1 MQLFFRGMSLRV
13 VFWFAGL
20 AGVAYLA
27 APEMNSAPIE
37 KLEEK
42 VDLRAI
48 SQFARLGAIFQ
59 SKVPPLH
66 SSVLKTLQPQK
77 TGIQLPIHF
86 EPNLGQAGDSIRF
99 LCQGPGYSF
108 LLLNNKLVFQFQDFQ
123 SKKQSGDPTPPGQIS
138 ILSMKMINGKLRPR
152 IIGEDKLRSKSHY
165 LRGQDPN
172 NWQVNVPTFSKVRYQ
187 EIYPGIDLIFYGNG
201 GQLEFDFSL
210 KAGIDPGSIQLH
222 FGGNGGRTDQFQLT
236 LDKTGDLV
244 VPTQGRDIRLYRPI
258 AFQEKE
264 GERFEIP
271 VTYELRGDQ
280 EVGFRL
286 ESYDKD
292 LPLVIDPVLTYS
304 TNGIGGSAIDVDR
317 QGNSYVTGIANPSFL
332 TAPRAF
338 QDTHSKGTC
347 FNGPNLV
354 PCADILLAKLN
365 ASGTELIYST
375 FLGGSGF
382 DYGYGVEVDFQGN
395 AYLTGTTNSSDFP
408 VTPNAFQFTRNRA
421 HCASPSQ
428 DSVCSSAFVTK
439 VNSTGT
445 ALLYSTY
452 LGGESGGSGGNG
464 IAVDSQ
470 GSAYVTGD
478 RLNEGFVSKLHPEG
492 RSVLYSVDDVGGT
505 AIALDT
511 QANAYVTGR
520 SGNESYVTKLAADG
534 TQILYTFRL
543 GGNYIPY
550 DALPQEVEALTDIS
564 VDYAGHAYVT
574 GYTAY
579 EDFPTTPGALFET
592 APGAGI
598 CANSLCRDAFIAK
611 LNPQG
616 TGLIYSTY
624 LGGSSID
631 YSNGVDVDSRGN
643 AYVTGVTLSPDFP
656 ITNVLGSPNGRIFVS
671 KLNPAGTKLVYSV
684 RAGNGTRFE
693 EGSSI
698 AVAPQGTVFFTGQA
712 GPEFP
717 VTLGSYQARNGN
729 KVFVAQL
736 FQDLEVFVPIVL
748 SIPGRNSSFF
758 TSELT
763 LVNRGATQATL
774 DFTYKAA
781 FGGGSGSAQDSL
793 PGTHQRVIP
802 DAINYLRELG
812 IPIPTSGSLGGTLTV
827 RFSGLHAPSEGAVS
841 VRTTTPVDGGRAGLA
856 YPAVSTGF
864 HQPTYLCGLR
874 HNTQDRSNIAVQHMG
889 ASGSGEIILRLT
901 VISGDPFHPGTFVLP
916 EQTLLPGEFRQISSV
931 LRSHGISL
939 DNGYVRV
946 EKIQG
951 AALYYA
957 YAVVNDQASSD
968 GSFIA
973 PLPESA
979 SAGQLGYTLPT
990 IVETEAFSSELVV
1003 TNWSESWKILGFS
1016 VLSDGISN
1024 PQVARFVTIRSNEQ
1038 LVLPNVV
1045 NWLRQRGLPGLG
1057 PPGQVF
1063 TGPLYVTTADGDGS
1077 SLFVGARTTTQ
1088 VRGNRYGVFYE
1099 AVPYGSVPETSTWI
1113 YGLQQNS
1120 ENRSN
1125 LGIVN
1130 TGEFNEQTS
1139 VFRIEIYD
1147 GETGLL
1153 ASTIE
1158 DITAEARKLIQI
1170 DSILE
1175 QFAPGIRQGYAR
1187 ISRIIGTNPFLAF
1200 AVINDGGQP
1209 GERTG
1214 DGTFI
1219 YSVP

>member
-1 MQLFFRGMSLRV
+1 MSLKA
-13 VFWFAGL
+13 VFWFAGF
-20 AGVAYLA
+20 AWGAYLA
-27 APEMNSAPIE
+27 APEMDSAPIT
-37 KLEEK
+37 KLEQK
-42 VDLRAI
+42 VDIRTV
-48 SQFARLGAIFQ
+48 SQLPRLGAIFQ
-59 SKVPPLH
+59 PKASPLP
-66 SSVLKTLQPQK
+66 SPALKTLQPQE
-77 TGIQLPIHF
+77 TDVQLPIRF
-86 EPNLGQAGDSIRF
+86 EPNLGQAGDAIRF

-108 LLLNNKLVFQFQDFQ
+108 LLLNNKLVFQFQVPQ
-123 SKKQSGDPTPPGQIS
+123 SKNEYSDQASLGQIS
-138 ILSMKMINGKLRPR
+138 VLRMKLVNGKLRPR
-152 IIGEDKLRSKSHY
+152 IIGENELRSRSHY

-172 NWQVNVPTFSKVRYQ
+172 NWQVNVPTFAKVRYQ
-187 EIYPGIDLIFYGNG
+187 EIYPGIDMIFYGNR
-201 GQLEFDFSL
+201 GQLEFDFRL
-210 KAGIDPGSIQLH
+210 KSGIDPSSIQLH
-222 FGGNGGRTDQFQLT
+222 FGGNGGRDSQFQLT
-236 LDKTGDLV
+236 LDKTGNLV
-244 VPTQGRDIRLYRPI
+244 LPTQGEDIRLGKPV
-258 AFQEKE
+258 AFQEQEE
-264 GERFEIP
+264 GRREIP
-271 VTYELRGDQ
+271 VTYELRGGQ

-286 ESYDKD
+286 GSYDKD
-292 LPLVIDPVLTYS
+292 LPLIIDPVLTYS
-304 TNGIGGSAIDVDR
+304 TNGIGGSAIAVDR
-317 QGNSYVTGIANPSFL
+317 QGNSYVTGIANPAFL
-332 TAPRAF
+332 SAPGAF
-338 QDTHSKGTC
+338 QDTHSEGTC

-365 ASGTELIYST
+365 ANGTELIYST
-375 FLGGSGF
+375 FLGGAGF
-382 DYGYGVEVDFQGN
+382 DYGYGIEVDFQGN
-395 AYLTGTTNSSDFP
+395 AYLTGTTNSPDFP
-408 VTPNAFQFTRNRA
+408 VTPNAFQSTQNRA

-445 ALLYSTY
+445 ELLYSTY
-452 LGGESGGSGGNG
+452 LGGESGGLGGNG
-464 IAVDSQ
+464 IAIDSQ
-470 GSAYVTGD
+470 GAAYVTGD

-492 RSVLYSVDDVGGT
+492 RSVLYSVGGIGGT

-511 QANAYVTGR
+511 QANAYLTGR
-520 SGNESYVTKLAADG
+520 SGNESYVTKLDADG
-534 TQILYTFRL
+534 TQILYAFRL
-543 GGNYIPY
+543 GGNYVPY

-564 VDYAGHAYVT
+564 VDSAGHAYVT

-592 APGAGI
+592 PPGVGI
-598 CANSLCRDAFIAK
+598 CGNSLCRDAFIAK

-624 LGGSSID
+624 LGGTAID
-631 YSNGVDVDSRGN
+631 YSNGIDVDARGN
-643 AYVTGVTLSPDFP
+643 AYVTGVTLSQDFP
-656 ITNVLGSPNGRIFVS
+656 ITDSLGSPDGQIFVS
-671 KLNPAGTKLVYSV
+671 KLNPAGTELVYSV
-684 RAGNGTRFE
+684 RAGNGNRFE
-693 EGSSI
+693 EGSGI
-698 AVAPQGTVFFTGQA
+698 AVAPQGTVSFTGQA
-712 GPEFP
+712 GPNFP
-717 VTLGSYQARNGN
+717 VTFGSYQALNGN
-729 KVFVAQL
+729 KVFVAQV

-748 SIPGRNSSFF
+748 SMPGRNNSFF

-763 LVNRGATQATL
+763 LVNRGTNQATL

-781 FGGGSGSAQDSL
+781 FGGGSGSARDSL
-793 PGTHQRVIP
+793 PSTRQRVIP
-802 DAINYLRELG
+802 DAINYLRQLG
-812 IPIPTSGSLGGTLTV
+812 VPIPTSGSLGGTLTV

-841 VRTTTPVDGGRAGLA
+841 VRTTTSVDGGRAGLA

-889 ASGSGEIILRLT
+889 ASDSGEIILRLT
-901 VISGDPFHPGTFVLP
+901 VISGDPFNPGSFVLP
-916 EQTLLPGEFRQISSV
+916 EQTLLPGEFRQFSGV

-939 DNGYVRV
+939 DNGFVRV

-973 PLPESA
+973 PLPQSA
-979 SAGQLGYTLPT
+979 SAGWLGYTLPT
-990 IVETEAFSSELVV
+990 IVDTEAFSSELII
-1003 TNWSESWKILGFS
+1003 TNWSESWKIVGFS

-1045 NWLRQRGLPGLG
+1045 NWLRRRGLPGLG
-1057 PPGQVF
+1057 LPGQVF
-1063 TGPLYVTTADGDGS
+1063 TGPLYVTTEDGDGS
-1077 SLFVGARTTTQ
+1077 GLFVGARTTTQ
-1088 VRGNRYGVFYE
+1088 VRGNRYGVFYA
-1099 AVPYGSVPETSTWI
+1099 AVPYGNGPETSTWI

-1120 ENRSN
+1120 KNRSN
-1125 LGIVN
+1125 LGLVN
-1130 TGEFNEQTS
+1130 TGELNKETS

-1153 ASTIE
+1153 ASTVE
-1158 DITAEARKLIQI
+1158 GITVEARKLIQI
-1170 DSILE
+1170 GSILE
-1175 QFAPGIRQGYAR
+1175 RFVPGTRQGYAR